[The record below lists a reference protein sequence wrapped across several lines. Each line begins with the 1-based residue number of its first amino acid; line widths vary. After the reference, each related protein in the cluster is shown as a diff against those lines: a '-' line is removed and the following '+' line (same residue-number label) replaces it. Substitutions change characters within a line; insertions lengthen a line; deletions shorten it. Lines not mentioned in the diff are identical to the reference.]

1 MPRPSHQDLNIE
13 SNFNIGNG
21 LETGRSPVYGRI
33 LNILP
38 CMTDG
43 AKANAIMHRK
53 YFKNNIGIHSSNN
66 IHPHQRWKV
75 LEPARTQVV

>member
-1 MPRPSHQDLNIE
+1 
-13 SNFNIGNG
+13 
-21 LETGRSPVYGRI
+21 
-33 LNILP
+33 
-38 CMTDG
+38 MTDG